1 MLKFSAIVLLVF
13 HVLLVSSQGTAG
25 NTSGGNTFK
34 VTFYP
39 GKINCTG
46 AGVVEQTLSFPSS
59 YPACIPYPSSATLRT
74 VSPFPAAHIRVKSC
88 SGSRVKADWMC
99 DEGCSSC
106 ILAASLKSDMCH
118 IESDLSSMWFNDV
131 SCGSGGDGDSTI
143 VIVLGVSGGIIGVSV
158 AVCFAVWMR
167 RRDKQTP
174 AQDISAEAL
183 EKGIVNKPSQ
193 VAQSP
198 EEEHEEELEEVAPS
212 PKVKSQVT
220 QDPGSMNIKQAA
232 MANDDP
238 KKCNPEAILR
248 EPLEE
253 MENPARSM
261 PNNMSKRQVDPASIL
276 PEPIVVEDVE
286 QAAGTEQQ
294 AKLAASHAT
303 KQAQKQMN
311 QTEKEPPKRQAQ
323 PQQQS
328 IPLPPLSLAS
338 ATEQK
343 QQVQPQVRVRVKYA
357 RPPEPQV
364 AANVREQPE
373 VAASSQ
379 SVRVQPHVAVSSH
392 SVAAVKKAAVKVQP
406 VKAQP
411 QVRVAARRAASG
423 DGGVLATACLAAQS
437 AASGTA
443 GSHPAD

>member
-167 RRDKQTP
+167 RRDKQNTGTRYL
-174 AQDISAEAL
+174 S
-183 EKGIVNKPSQ
+183 
-193 VAQSP
+193 
-198 EEEHEEELEEVAPS
+198 
-212 PKVKSQVT
+212 
-220 QDPGSMNIKQAA
+220 
-232 MANDDP
+232 
-238 KKCNPEAILR
+238 
-248 EPLEE
+248 
-253 MENPARSM
+253 RSIG
-261 PNNMSKRQVDPASIL
+261 KRHC
-276 PEPIVVEDVE
+276 
-286 QAAGTEQQ
+286 QQ
-294 AKLAASHAT
+294 A
-303 KQAQKQMN
+303 
-311 QTEKEPPKRQAQ
+311 
-323 PQQQS
+323 
-328 IPLPPLSLAS
+328 I
-338 ATEQK
+338 
-343 QQVQPQVRVRVKYA
+343 
-357 RPPEPQV
+357 
-364 AANVREQPE
+364 
-373 VAASSQ
+373 
-379 SVRVQPHVAVSSH
+379 
-392 SVAAVKKAAVKVQP
+392 
-406 VKAQP
+406 
-411 QVRVAARRAASG
+411 
-423 DGGVLATACLAAQS
+423 
-437 AASGTA
+437 ASGTIARRRTRRRTRRSGTIAKSEIA
-443 GSHPAD
+443 GDTRPRLHEHKTSSHGK